1 MNTFDILEKFY
12 FHEKGY
18 KNPIKDIGDVY
29 EFEAELAGFS
39 KKDLKISAT
48 DEMLVIKAEKDKKS
62 KNFKIDLKNLVSL
75 EHITCEMKDGLLKI
89 IMPKKSVKEAINIK
103 IN

>member
-39 KKDLKISAT
+39 KEDLNISAT
-48 DEMLVIKAEKDKKS
+48 DEMLIIKAEKDQKNKS
-62 KNFKIDLKNLVSL
+62 FKIDLKNLVSL
-75 EHITCEMKDGLLKI
+75 EHITCQMKDGLLKI
-89 IMPKKSVKEAINIK
+89 TMPKKSVKEAIDIK